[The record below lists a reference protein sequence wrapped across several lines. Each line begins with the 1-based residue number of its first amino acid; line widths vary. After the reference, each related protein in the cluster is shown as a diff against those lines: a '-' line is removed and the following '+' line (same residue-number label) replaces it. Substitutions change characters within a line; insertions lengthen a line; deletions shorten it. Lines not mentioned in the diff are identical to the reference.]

1 VAAVGYLPRFQ
12 AQLGANDPYGGL
24 SCTAYATAMQID
36 AATLGAKTPTGAQVR
51 AQTGDYSG
59 GLNLAQADAAA
70 QHWGVDL
77 DVRYR
82 YPFASFIERVNLLQQ
97 PAQLQGGYTPIAQS
111 QFDAGNGFKGNH
123 DILVMPGDIVL
134 DPLADGR
141 YPDVYRY
148 KGAAYPE
155 DLLRRFAGYL
165 NVGGKSLG
173 AGLVYAAFVVPAKP
187 WTATVRPITGATR
200 EYTRFF
206 VTAGRVTGHERRRTR
221 GFQAECT
228 KPTLVVTPSGD
239 AKVSLVRITQG
250 GYSGFWI
257 SSKWADQ

>member
-1 VAAVGYLPRFQ
+1 MSLYLPRFQ

-24 SCTAYATAMQID
+24 SCTAYSCAMQID

-59 GLNLAQADAAA
+59 GLNLAEVDAAA

-82 YPFASFIERVNLLQQ
+82 YPFSDFIHRVDTLKQ
-97 PAQLQGGYTPIAQS
+97 PAQLQGGYSPIAQS
-111 QFDAGNGFKGNH
+111 RFDAGNGFRGNH
-123 DILVMPGDIVL
+123 DILVMPGLIAM

-141 YPDVYRY
+141 YPNVYRY
-148 KGAAYPE
+148 KGEAYPE
-155 DLLRRFAGYL
+155 DLLRRYAAYL
-165 NVGGKSLG
+165 NVGGRSLG
-173 AGLVYAAFVVPAKP
+173 EGLVYAAFVVPQKP
-187 WTATVRPITGATR
+187 WIATVRPVMGTTTR

-206 VTAGRVTGHERRRTR
+206 VANGQVTGYERRRTR
-221 GFQAECT
+221 GFQAACT
-228 KPTLVVTPSGD
+228 KPTLIITPSGD
-239 AKVSLVRITQG
+239 AKVSLVKITEG

>member
-1 VAAVGYLPRFQ
+1 MSLYLPRFQ
-12 AQLGANDPYGGL
+12 AQLNAADPYGGL
-24 SCTAYATAMQID
+24 SCTAYSTAMQID
-36 AATLGAKTPTGAQVR
+36 AATLGAKTPTGQQVR

-59 GLNLAQADAAA
+59 GLNLAEADAAA

-82 YPFASFIERVNLLQQ
+82 YPWSDFWHRATTLKQ
-97 PAQLQGGYTPIAQS
+97 PWQLQGGYSPIAQS
-111 QFDAGNGFKGNH
+111 RYDAGGGFKGNH
-123 DILVMPGDIVL
+123 DIAGVTDIAL

-141 YPDVYRY
+141 RQGIYRY
-148 KGAAYPE
+148 KGEAYPE
-155 DLLRRFAGYL
+155 DLLRRFAGAL
-165 NVGGKSLG
+165 NVGGRSLG
-173 AGLVYAAFVVPAKP
+173 DGLVYAAFVVPAKP
-187 WTATVRPITGATR
+187 WTATVRPIHGTTTR

-206 VTAGRVTGHERRRTR
+206 VSSGQVTGHERRRTK

-228 KPTLVVTPSGD
+228 KPTLVLTPSGD
-239 AKVSLVRITQG
+239 AKVSLVRITEG